1 MSLTDR
7 QVEFLEKH
15 HSAAMITVTESGVAK
30 VARIGVA
37 LLEGR
42 LWSSA
47 TQDRTRTKRLRR
59 DPRSTLFVFEP
70 GFAWLALETTVDILD
85 GPDAPEKNLQ
95 LMRLMQN
102 RPTGPLTWFGEELD
116 EKGFLD
122 RMTVEKRLVYQFNV
136 HRAYGLH

>member
-15 HSAAMITVTESGVAK
+15 HSAAMITVTPPGVAK

-37 LLEGR
+37 LLDGK

-47 TQDRTRTKRLRR
+47 TQDRTRTKRVRR

-95 LMRLMQN
+95 LMRFMQN
-102 RPTGPLTWFGEELD
+102 KPTGPLTWYGEELD
-116 EKGFLD
+116 EAQFLD
-122 RMTVEKRLVYQFNV
+122 RMTAEKRLVYEFDV

>member
-15 HSAAMITVTESGVAK
+15 HSAAMITVTASGVAK

-37 LLEGR
+37 LLDGR

-47 TQDRTRTKRLRR
+47 TQDRTRTKRVRR

-95 LMRLMQN
+95 LMRFMQN
-102 RPTGPLTWFGEELD
+102 KPTGPLTWYVEYVD
-116 EKGFLD
+116 ESVFLD
-122 RMTVEKRLVYQFNV
+122 RMSAEKRLVYEFDV

>member
-7 QVEFLEKH
+7 QIEFLEKH
-15 HSAAMITVTESGVAK
+15 HSAAMITVTASGVAK

-37 LLEGR
+37 LVDGQ
-42 LWSSA
+42 LWSSG
-47 TQDRTRTKRLRR
+47 TKDRTRTKRLRR

-70 GFAWLALETTVDILD
+70 GFAWLSLETTVEILD

-102 RPTGPLTWFGEELD
+102 KPTGPLTWFGEDLD
-116 EKGFLD
+116 EAAFVD
-122 RMTVEKRLVYQFNV
+122 RMTAEKRLIYQFDI